1 MTGKKRLWTTFSKFA
16 FISAISA
23 WFFSP
28 KLALGVPLHVLN
40 KLRVLASCTFV
51 QDWQFSLNIF
61 TFEEDTAKRS
71 TLAKTT
77 PSGNYWHFLAR
88 PSRVSGCPLAP
99 LVNSCVCVWVLP
111 CVTLVRQKEKN
122 SGRQNTHFATGEIRP
137 TLEYSSLALSSLSKT
152 DAARLEKT
160 RRMAARLIAEI
171 SLTDQIQ
178 QTPC

>member
-1 MTGKKRLWTTFSKFA
+1 MQGPQEFPGALLRLLL
-16 FISAISA
+16 I
-23 WFFSP
+23 
-28 KLALGVPLHVLN
+28 
-40 KLRVLASCTFV
+40 R
-51 QDWQFSLNIF
+51 
-61 TFEEDTAKRS
+61 
-71 TLAKTT
+71 
-77 PSGNYWHFLAR
+77 
-88 PSRVSGCPLAP
+88 
-99 LVNSCVCVWVLP
+99 VCVGVLP